1 MPLALAWALTVHK
14 SQGATID
21 YLCADLD
28 GCFAEGQAYV
38 AVSRASSIQ
47 GLEIRNFTTSC
58 VRSSVLV
65 RHFYA
70 AIDSGTHDAFIRG
83 PELWWGEPILMH
95 PSRRWKSFFMRH
107 PIFADWAMRHQR
119 DAATW
124 AHMCKA
130 HSLQC
135 GGGEVDERPG
145 AAGKEAGGVAVGGL
159 QGHGPGH
166 DCVEYDPGRGGD
178 RSNPAGEASSQA
190 ASVSTG
196 GRVKAW
202 CVQDVQRFVKG
213 LTREFGDKAAVY
225 AAALAANDVNGE
237 ALLLLSE
244 EDLKELGLSLGHRKL
259 LFARV
264 STFREGF
271 SGGEVITI
279 D

>member
-47 GLEIRNFTTSC
+47 GLEIRNFATSC
-58 VRSSVLV
+58 VRSSELV

-83 PELWWGEPILMH
+83 PDLWWGEPILAH

-107 PIFADWAMRHQR
+107 PIFADWAVQHQR

-124 AHMCKA
+124 A
-130 HSLQC
+130 LQC

-145 AAGKEAGGVAVGGL
+145 AAGRESGGIAVGGL
-159 QGHGPGH
+159 QGGRAGHGSGH
-166 DCVEYDPGRGGD
+166 DCVEYDPGRGTD

-190 ASVSTG
+190 ASVPTG

-202 CVQDVQRFVKG
+202 CVQDVQRFVNG

-264 STFREGF
+264 STFR
-271 SGGEVITI
+271 GEVITI